1 MAKGRLNGME
11 AAAAVQR
18 PKNVTDSDRQ
28 SRALRY
34 LAVFPWYLLYSS
46 FKTTRTHTPM
56 QHPVSAR
63 FSPLYLILP
72 HLSIIYIILYPLYP
86 LWDPLITLS
95 KYIHV

>member
-34 LAVFPWYLLYSS
+34 LAVFPWDLLYSRTHGPLYSSSVHFSQQDYLLY
-46 FKTTRTHTPM
+46 
-56 QHPVSAR
+56 
-63 FSPLYLILP
+63 I
-72 HLSIIYIILYPLYP
+72 
-86 LWDPLITLS
+86 
-95 KYIHV
+95 